1 MNKQRVMNKQNKLKY
16 ILFIIIEMD
25 NNILP
30 DNRPIDQHL
39 FILDPLSVII
49 KLAILSNKSIGTKI
63 CISRNIIYF
72 QEPGLFQGLCR
83 YLLKTNKT
91 DLQYM
96 YNPIELACQ
105 HYLSKSSIQ
114 QNPKLKDLFKC
125 AQNGI
130 LKLIETYKQCSIM
143 RLCLNYYY
151 SLISNHLDETCIENL
166 FRKDNMTPL
175 YTTELVLSLH
185 KIWTQDRIKII
196 LNLTTYLNS
205 TNNAD
210 TDVKSMETIID
221 NIDLQTQ
228 SIFMSN

>member
-1 MNKQRVMNKQNKLKY
+1 
-16 ILFIIIEMD
+16 MD

-39 FILDPLSVII
+39 YILDPLSVII
-49 KLAILSNKSIGTKI
+49 KLAILSNKPIGTKLYI
-63 CISRNIIYF
+63 FRNIIYF
-72 QEPGLFQGLCR
+72 QEPGIFQGLCR
-83 YLLKTNKT
+83 YILKINKT
-91 DLQYM
+91 DLQYL

-105 HYLSKSSIQ
+105 QYLSTTSVE
-114 QNPKLKDLFKC
+114 QNPGLKDLFRC
-125 AQNGI
+125 SQNGI

-151 SLISNHLDETCIENL
+151 SLISNHLDETCIDSL

-175 YTTELVLSLH
+175 YTTELVSSLH

-205 TNNAD
+205 TTNAD
-210 TDVKSMETIID
+210 TDVKSMENIMD

-228 SIFMSN
+228 TVFVTI

>member
-1 MNKQRVMNKQNKLKY
+1 
-16 ILFIIIEMD
+16 
-25 NNILP
+25 
-30 DNRPIDQHL
+30 
-39 FILDPLSVII
+39 
-49 KLAILSNKSIGTKI
+49 
-63 CISRNIIYF
+63 
-72 QEPGLFQGLCR
+72 
-83 YLLKTNKT
+83 
-91 DLQYM
+91 M

-130 LKLIETYKQCSIM
+130 LKLIDTYKQCSIM
-143 RLCLNYYY
+143 RLCLNYYF

-175 YTTELVLSLH
+175 YTTDLVSSLH
-185 KIWTQDRIKII
+185 KIWTQERIKII

-205 TNNAD
+205 ATNAD
-210 TDVKSMETIID
+210 TDVKSMETIMD

-228 SIFMSN
+228 VIFMTL

>member
-1 MNKQRVMNKQNKLKY
+1 
-16 ILFIIIEMD
+16 MD

-49 KLAILSNKSIGTKI
+49 KLAILSNKAIGTKI

-72 QEPGLFQGLCR
+72 QEPGIFQGFCR

-175 YTTELVLSLH
+175 YTIDLVSSLH

-205 TNNAD
+205 TTNAD

>member
-1 MNKQRVMNKQNKLKY
+1 
-16 ILFIIIEMD
+16 MD

-30 DNRPIDQHL
+30 DNRPIDHHL

-49 KLAILSNKSIGTKI
+49 KLAILSNKPIGTKI

-72 QEPGLFQGLCR
+72 QEPGIFQGLCR
-83 YLLKTNKT
+83 YFLKTNKT

-105 HYLSKSSIQ
+105 QYLSKTAIQ
-114 QNPKLKDLFKC
+114 DNPKLKDLFTC

-130 LKLIETYKQCSIM
+130 LKLIETYKHCSIM
-143 RLCLNYYY
+143 RLCLNYYF

-166 FRKDNMTPL
+166 FRKDNITPI
-175 YTTELVLSLH
+175 YTVDLVSSLH
-185 KIWTQDRIKII
+185 KIWTSERIKII

-205 TNNAD
+205 ATNAD
-210 TDVKSMETIID
+210 NDVKSMETIID

-228 SIFMSN
+228 LIFMAL

>member
-1 MNKQRVMNKQNKLKY
+1 
-16 ILFIIIEMD
+16 MD

-49 KLAILSNKSIGTKI
+49 KLAILSNKPIGTKI

-72 QEPGLFQGLCR
+72 QNPGIFQGLCR
-83 YLLKTNKT
+83 YILKTNKT

-96 YNPIELACQ
+96 YNPIEIACQ
-105 HYLSKSSIQ
+105 YYLSETSIEN
-114 QNPKLKDLFKC
+114 NPGLKDLFKC

-151 SLISNHLDETCIENL
+151 SLISNHLEETCIENL

-175 YTTELVLSLH
+175 YTADLVDELHLL
-185 KIWTQDRIKII
+185 WTQERIKII
-196 LNLTTYLNS
+196 LNLTTYLIS
-205 TNNAD
+205 SDSAD
-210 TDVKSMETIID
+210 ADVKSMETIME
-221 NIDLQTQ
+221 NIDLETQTVFVT
-228 SIFMSN
+228 I

>member
-1 MNKQRVMNKQNKLKY
+1 
-16 ILFIIIEMD
+16 MD
-25 NNILP
+25 NNIIP

-49 KLAILSNKSIGTKI
+49 KLAILGNKPIGTKI

-72 QEPGLFQGLCR
+72 QEPGMFQGLCR
-83 YLLKTNKT
+83 YFLKTNKT

-105 HYLSKSSIQ
+105 HYLSKTCIQ
-114 QNPKLKDLFKC
+114 QNPKLKELFKC
-125 AQNGI
+125 SQNGI

-143 RLCLNYYY
+143 RLCLNYYF

-175 YTTELVLSLH
+175 YTTDLVINLH
-185 KIWTQDRIKII
+185 RLWSQDRIKII
-196 LNLTTYLNS
+196 LNLTTYLIS
-205 TNNAD
+205 SDSAD
-210 TDVKSMETIID
+210 ADVKSLETIMD
-221 NIDLQTQ
+221 NIDLETQTV
-228 SIFMSN
+228 FMTI

>member
-1 MNKQRVMNKQNKLKY
+1 
-16 ILFIIIEMD
+16 MD

-49 KLAILSNKSIGTKI
+49 KLAILSNKPVGTKI
-63 CISRNIIYF
+63 YISRNIIYF
-72 QEPGLFQGLCR
+72 QEPGIFQGFCR

-114 QNPKLKDLFKC
+114 ENPKLNDLFKC

-175 YTTELVLSLH
+175 YTTELVFSLH

-196 LNLTTYLNS
+196 LNLTSYLNS
-205 TNNAD
+205 TTNAD
-210 TDVKSMETIID
+210 TDVKSMETIMD

-228 SIFMSN
+228 LIFMSN

>member
-1 MNKQRVMNKQNKLKY
+1 
-16 ILFIIIEMD
+16 
-25 NNILP
+25 
-30 DNRPIDQHL
+30 
-39 FILDPLSVII
+39 
-49 KLAILSNKSIGTKI
+49 
-63 CISRNIIYF
+63 
-72 QEPGLFQGLCR
+72 
-83 YLLKTNKT
+83 
-91 DLQYM
+91 M

-175 YTTELVLSLH
+175 YTTELVSSLH

-205 TNNAD
+205 TTNAD
-210 TDVKSMETIID
+210 TDVKSMETIMD

-228 SIFMSN
+228 LIFMSN

>member
-1 MNKQRVMNKQNKLKY
+1 
-16 ILFIIIEMD
+16 MD
-25 NNILP
+25 NNIIP

-49 KLAILSNKSIGTKI
+49 KLAILGNKIIGTKI

-72 QEPGLFQGLCR
+72 QEPGIFQGFCR
-83 YLLKTNKT
+83 YFLKTNKT

-105 HYLSKSSIQ
+105 HYLSTQCIQ

-143 RLCLNYYY
+143 RLCLNYYF

-175 YTTELVLSLH
+175 YTTELVIALNKL
-185 KIWTQDRIKII
+185 WTQHRIHII
-196 LNLTTYLNS
+196 LNLTTYLIS
-205 TNNAD
+205 SDRAD
-210 TDVKSMETIID
+210 ADVKSMETIMD
-221 NIDLQTQ
+221 NIDLETQ
-228 SIFMSN
+228 NVFMTL

>member
-1 MNKQRVMNKQNKLKY
+1 
-16 ILFIIIEMD
+16 MD

-49 KLAILSNKSIGTKI
+49 KLAILSNKPIGTKI
-63 CISRNIIYF
+63 CISRNIIYL
-72 QEPGLFQGLCR
+72 QNPGIFQGLCR
-83 YLLKTNKT
+83 YILKTNKT

-96 YNPIELACQ
+96 YNPIEIACQ
-105 HYLSKSSIQ
+105 YYLSETSIEN
-114 QNPKLKDLFKC
+114 NPGLKDLFKC

-151 SLISNHLDETCIENL
+151 SLISNHLEETCIENL

-175 YTTELVLSLH
+175 YTTDLVDELHLL
-185 KIWTQDRIKII
+185 WTQERIKII
-196 LNLTTYLNS
+196 LNLTTYLIS
-205 TNNAD
+205 SDSAD
-210 TDVKSMETIID
+210 ADVKSMETIME
-221 NIDLQTQ
+221 NIDLETQTVFVT
-228 SIFMSN
+228 I

>member
-1 MNKQRVMNKQNKLKY
+1 
-16 ILFIIIEMD
+16 MD

-49 KLAILSNKSIGTKI
+49 KLAILSNKPIGTKI

-72 QEPGLFQGLCR
+72 QNPGIFQGLCR
-83 YLLKTNKT
+83 YILKTNKT

-96 YNPIELACQ
+96 YNPIEIACQ
-105 HYLSKSSIQ
+105 YYLSETSIEN
-114 QNPKLKDLFKC
+114 NPGLKDLFKC

-151 SLISNHLDETCIENL
+151 SLISNHLEETCIENL

-175 YTTELVLSLH
+175 YTTDLVDELHLL
-185 KIWTQDRIKII
+185 WTQERIKII
-196 LNLTTYLNS
+196 LNLTTYLIS
-205 TNNAD
+205 SDSAD
-210 TDVKSMETIID
+210 ADVKSMETIME
-221 NIDLQTQ
+221 NIDLETQTVFVT
-228 SIFMSN
+228 I

>member
-1 MNKQRVMNKQNKLKY
+1 
-16 ILFIIIEMD
+16 MD
-25 NNILP
+25 NNIIP

-49 KLAILSNKSIGTKI
+49 KLAILGNKPIGTKI

-72 QEPGLFQGLCR
+72 QEPGIFQGFCR
-83 YLLKTNKT
+83 YFLKTNKT

-105 HYLSKSSIQ
+105 HYLTKTCIQ
-114 QNPKLKDLFKC
+114 QNPKLKELFKC

-143 RLCLNYYY
+143 RLCLNYYF

-175 YTTELVLSLH
+175 YTTELVIALNKL
-185 KIWTQDRIKII
+185 WTQDRIHII
-196 LNLTTYLNS
+196 LNLTTYLIS
-205 TNNAD
+205 SEHAD
-210 TDVKSMETIID
+210 ADVKSMETIMD
-221 NIDLQTQ
+221 NIDLETQ
-228 SIFMSN
+228 NVFMTL

>member
-1 MNKQRVMNKQNKLKY
+1 
-16 ILFIIIEMD
+16 MD
-25 NNILP
+25 NNIIP

-49 KLAILSNKSIGTKI
+49 KLAILGNKPIGTKI

-72 QEPGLFQGLCR
+72 QEPGIFQGFCR
-83 YLLKTNKT
+83 YFLKTNKT

-105 HYLSKSSIQ
+105 HYLTKTCIQ
-114 QNPKLKDLFKC
+114 QNPKLKELFKC

-143 RLCLNYYY
+143 RLCLNYYF

-175 YTTELVLSLH
+175 YTTELVIALNKL
-185 KIWTQDRIKII
+185 WTQDRIHII
-196 LNLTTYLNS
+196 LNLTTYLIS
-205 TNNAD
+205 SDRAD
-210 TDVKSMETIID
+210 ADVKSMETIMD
-221 NIDLQTQ
+221 NIDLETQ
-228 SIFMSN
+228 NVFMTL

>member
-1 MNKQRVMNKQNKLKY
+1 
-16 ILFIIIEMD
+16 MD

-49 KLAILSNKSIGTKI
+49 KLAILSNKPIGTKI

-72 QEPGLFQGLCR
+72 QEPGMFQGLCR
-83 YLLKTNKT
+83 YFLKTNKT

-96 YNPIELACQ
+96 YNPIEIACQ
-105 HYLSKSSIQ
+105 YYLSKTAIQ
-114 QNPKLKDLFKC
+114 LNPKLKDLFKC

-143 RLCLNYYY
+143 RLCLNYYF
-151 SLISNHLDETCIENL
+151 SLISNHLDETGIENL

-175 YTTELVLSLH
+175 YTVDLVSSLH

-196 LNLTTYLNS
+196 LNLTTYFIN
-205 TNNAD
+205 TINAD
-210 TDVKSMETIID
+210 TDVKSMETIMD
-221 NIDLQTQ
+221 NIDLQMQ
-228 SIFMSN
+228 AIFMAL

>member
-1 MNKQRVMNKQNKLKY
+1 
-16 ILFIIIEMD
+16 MD

-49 KLAILSNKSIGTKI
+49 KLAILSNKQVGTKI

-72 QEPGLFQGLCR
+72 QEPGIFQGFCR

-114 QNPKLKDLFKC
+114 QNPKLKDM
-125 AQNGI
+125 
-130 LKLIETYKQCSIM
+130 YKFI
-143 RLCLNYYY
+143 
-151 SLISNHLDETCIENL
+151 
-166 FRKDNMTPL
+166 
-175 YTTELVLSLH
+175 
-185 KIWTQDRIKII
+185 
-196 LNLTTYLNS
+196 
-205 TNNAD
+205 
-210 TDVKSMETIID
+210 
-221 NIDLQTQ
+221 
-228 SIFMSN
+228 

>member
-1 MNKQRVMNKQNKLKY
+1 
-16 ILFIIIEMD
+16 MD
-25 NNILP
+25 NNIIP

-49 KLAILSNKSIGTKI
+49 KLAILGNKPIGTKI

-72 QEPGLFQGLCR
+72 QEPGIFQGFCR
-83 YLLKTNKT
+83 YFLKTNKT

-105 HYLSKSSIQ
+105 HYLSKTCIQ

-143 RLCLNYYY
+143 RLCLNYYF

-175 YTTELVLSLH
+175 YTIELVSALNKL
-185 KIWTQDRIKII
+185 WTQARIHII
-196 LNLTTYLNS
+196 LNLTAYLIS
-205 TNNAD
+205 SDRAD
-210 TDVKSMETIID
+210 ADVKSMETIMD
-221 NIDLQTQ
+221 NIDLETQTV
-228 SIFMSN
+228 FMTL

>member
-1 MNKQRVMNKQNKLKY
+1 
-16 ILFIIIEMD
+16 MD
-25 NNILP
+25 NNIIP

-49 KLAILSNKSIGTKI
+49 KLAILGNKPIGTKI

-72 QEPGLFQGLCR
+72 QEPGMFQGFCR
-83 YLLKTNKT
+83 YFLKTNKT

-105 HYLSKSSIQ
+105 HYLSKTCIQ
-114 QNPKLKDLFKC
+114 QNPKLKELFKC

-143 RLCLNYYY
+143 RLCLNYYF

-175 YTTELVLSLH
+175 YTTELVIALNKL
-185 KIWTQDRIKII
+185 WTHDRIHII
-196 LNLTTYLNS
+196 LNLTAYLIS
-205 TNNAD
+205 SDRAD
-210 TDVKSMETIID
+210 ADVKSMETIMD
-221 NIDLQTQ
+221 NIDLETQ
-228 SIFMSN
+228 NVFMTL